1 MAMKL
6 EYHRTGVTGQIS
18 QAGELAI
25 VVAKSLEQNQLN
37 INKFLQ
43 EYHQWYSKV
52 EVDDVTD
59 SMNKF
64 LENLN

>member
-1 MAMKL
+1 MKL

-43 EYHQWYSKV
+43 EYQQWSSKV
-52 EVDDVTD
+52 EVDDVTI
-59 SMNKF
+59 SMKKF
-64 LENLN
+64 LENLK

>member
-1 MAMKL
+1 MKL

-43 EYHQWYSKV
+43 EYQQWSSKV
-52 EVDDVTD
+52 EVDDVTN
-59 SMNKF
+59 SMKKF
-64 LENLN
+64 LENLK

>member
-37 INKFLQ
+37 INKYLQ

>member
-1 MAMKL
+1 MKL

>member
-37 INKFLQ
+37 INKILQ